1 MSCDLEKDP
10 KADSRATGISE
21 DQNDTL
27 PKVNSGQ
34 AARTQATNDSIV
46 PTTPV
51 ELEPHVRVIRPS
63 RPSLTYERVE

>member
-1 MSCDLEKDP
+1 MSCDLEKDL

-21 DQNDTL
+21 QNDIL
-27 PKVNSGQ
+27 PKANSGQ

-46 PTTPV
+46 PTTPL